1 MIYTFRE
8 IKNVKKRPL
17 IRLVYNLII
26 ISVII
31 FIFSN
36 SVLSVEQ
43 SSNASGRVLTFVNG
57 ILEKLNSPFV
67 LSVVFVRKAAHFI
80 EYFTLG
86 ALLAGDVI
94 LFKERSVKYFVYYT
108 FASCLVAMTDET
120 IQYFTN
126 RGSMLLDVWLDLF
139 AAALAILLVFVF
151 NIMNTKKERC

>member
-1 MIYTFRE
+1 M
-8 IKNVKKRPL
+8 KKRPL
-17 IRLVYNLII
+17 FRLAYNLII

-57 ILEKLNSPFV
+57 ILEKLNSPFL

>member
-1 MIYTFRE
+1 M
-8 IKNVKKRPL
+8 KNRPL
-17 IRLVYNLII
+17 FRLVYNLII

-43 SSNASGRVLTFVNG
+43 SSNASGRVLTLVNG
-57 ILEKLNSPFV
+57 ILEKLNSPFL

-139 AAALAILLVFVF
+139 AAALAVLLVFVF
-151 NIMNTKKERC
+151 NIKNTKKERC

>member
-1 MIYTFRE
+1 M
-8 IKNVKKRPL
+8 KKRPL
-17 IRLVYNLII
+17 FRLVYNLII

-43 SSNASGRVLTFVNG
+43 SSNASGRVLTLVND
-57 ILEKLNSPFV
+57 ILEKLNSPFL

-94 LFKERSVKYFVYYT
+94 LFKERSIKYFVYYT

-139 AAALAILLVFVF
+139 AAALAVLLVFVF
-151 NIMNTKKERC
+151 NIKNTKKERC

>member
-8 IKNVKKRPL
+8 IKNVTKRPL

-43 SSNASGRVLTFVNG
+43 SSNASGRVLTLVNG
-57 ILEKLNSPFV
+57 ILEKLNSPFL

-94 LFKERSVKYFVYYT
+94 LFKERSIKYFVYYT

-126 RGSMLLDVWLDLF
+126 RGSMLLDVCLDLF
-139 AAALAILLVFVF
+139 AAALAVLLVFVF
-151 NIMNTKKERC
+151 NIKNTKKERC